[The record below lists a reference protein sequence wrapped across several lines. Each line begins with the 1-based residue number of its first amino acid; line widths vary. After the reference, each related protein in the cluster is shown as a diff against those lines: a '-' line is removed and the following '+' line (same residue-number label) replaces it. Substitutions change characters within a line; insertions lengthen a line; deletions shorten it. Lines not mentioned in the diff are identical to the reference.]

1 MNVDTILQMCEI
13 KSDEKVL
20 GKNLALKLET
30 YHQQLSTIAEFAPHY
45 DSKTGVKANGF
56 RTFVKVPCLPALPLQ
71 CKLLSCE
78 MRTDS
83 FIIVSIF
90 P

>member
-56 RTFVKVPCLPALPLQ
+56 RTFVKVLSLLACLPSLYNASFFLAKCGLT
-71 CKLLSCE
+71 LL
-78 MRTDS
+78 
-83 FIIVSIF
+83 
-90 P
+90 